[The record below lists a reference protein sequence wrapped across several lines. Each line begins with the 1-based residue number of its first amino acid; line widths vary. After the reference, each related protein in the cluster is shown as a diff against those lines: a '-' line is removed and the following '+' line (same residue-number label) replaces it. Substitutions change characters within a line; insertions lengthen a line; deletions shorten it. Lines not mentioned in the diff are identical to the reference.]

1 MSYQDH
7 LINNL
12 PIREIE
18 VDTCASNIFPKDEQ
32 IYKNKNEQQN
42 KITLKSVEQI
52 NRMRIHKRVTDL
64 KKYVLPGS
72 STFLNAVTLVNFK
85 CSNRLIKITKPSYCT
100 FGGI

>member
-32 IYKNKNEQQN
+32 IYKNK
-42 KITLKSVEQI
+42 KTLKSVEQI
-52 NRMRIHKRVTDL
+52 NRIRFQNRVTDL